1 MLMRP
6 STSIA
11 GRGTFDGTDAK
22 VSVCLDKED
31 LHLHQIHPFFNSQVR
46 NLEKKMIFFFLL
58 FDCLLIGNDFNN
70 FTAALRRQQA
80 PPPFR
85 PVSPSF
91 QGILGHVSSSMS
103 DASDERGNQFDSQER
118 EMKSRHQRRAGGEG
132 RWGRSQSSS
141 MHDGCGLLMKPS
153 ITPSAG
159 GGSKLLL
166 QKAEKRGR
174 RGEEKRA
181 GLCDL

>member
-1 MLMRP
+1 M
-6 STSIA
+6 
-11 GRGTFDGTDAK
+11 
-22 VSVCLDKED
+22 
-31 LHLHQIHPFFNSQVR
+31 
-46 NLEKKMIFFFLL
+46 FFLL
-58 FDCLLIGNDFNN
+58 FDCLLIGNDFDD

-91 QGILGHVSSSMS
+91 QGILGHLSSSMS

-118 EMKSRHQRRAGGEG
+118 EIKSRHQRRAGGEG
-132 RWGRSQSSS
+132 RWRRSQSSS